1 MTKINPDSNQI
12 QNKIYTYQK
21 KRISEQKDLS
31 DNSSENR
38 RVSKDNLDRNDSVKF
53 SNKSREFLKNQSK
66 FESSIASLKN
76 YAKSTD
82 GSFQNIHLKIQNS
95 FYNSPELIED
105 LAEAMVKTGFISSPT
120 VEKTLNKNLSKRLE
134 EIKNNINNGR
144 YFSEEVTEK
153 IANNILK
160 DLQ

>member
-1 MTKINPDSNQI
+1 MTKINSDSNQI
-12 QNKIYTYQK
+12 QNKINSYQK
-21 KRISEQKDLS
+21 ERISKQKDSS
-31 DNSSENR
+31 DSSNEER
-38 RVSKDNLDRNDSVKF
+38 RVYKNNLERSDSVRF
-53 SNKSREFLKNQSK
+53 SNKSRAFLENQSK

-76 YAKSTD
+76 YAKSSD
-82 GSFQNIHLKIQNS
+82 GSFQNIHSKIQNS

-120 VEKTLNKNLSKRLE
+120 VEKTLDKNLSKRLG
-134 EIKNNINNGR
+134 EIKNNINNGK

-160 DLQ
+160 DL

>member
-1 MTKINPDSNQI
+1 MSKINPDSNQI
-12 QNKIYTYQK
+12 QNKINSYQK
-21 KRISEQKDLS
+21 ERISEQKDSS
-31 DNSSENR
+31 DSSGEDR
-38 RVSKDNLDRNDSVKF
+38 RVYKNNPERRDSVKF
-53 SNKSREFLKNQSK
+53 STKSRAFLENQSK

-76 YAKSTD
+76 YAKNSD
-82 GSFQNIHLKIQNS
+82 RSFQNIHSKIQNS

-120 VEKTLNKNLSKRLE
+120 VEKTLDKNLSKRLD
-134 EIKNNINNGR
+134 EIKENINNGK

-160 DLQ
+160 DL